1 VPTVTAMDIQ
11 KSTRHQAIVGMFGE
25 YLVAN
30 WLSRSGFEV
39 CRVDH
44 TGIDLVAY
52 SPSLGRRLGVTVK
65 SRTRSIGA
73 EATSVTLFRAAQHDR
88 DKVVEACHAFDCG
101 PWIAVYVETANY
113 GNLYLTSLE
122 NYDRRYKSSR
132 ATAQDAWK
140 MGRKH
145 LSAYDAD
152 NEVRHIR
159 INFSATRWWTIGGL
173 DSSGLV

>member
-1 VPTVTAMDIQ
+1 MDIR
-11 KSTRHQAIVGMFGE
+11 KSTRHQAIVGVFGE

-39 CRVDH
+39 SRVDH

-52 SPSLGRRLGVTVK
+52 SPSLGRRFGVSVK
-65 SRTRSIGA
+65 SRTRSVGT

-88 DKVVEACHAFDCG
+88 DRVVDACHAFGCE

-113 GNLYLTSLE
+113 GDLYLTSLE
-122 NYDRRYKSSR
+122 HFDRLYKSSSV
-132 ATAQDAWK
+132 TAQDTWK

-145 LSAYDAD
+145 LRAYDAD
-152 NEVRHIR
+152 KELLHIR
-159 INFSATRWWTIGGL
+159 IDFSAIHWWTHR
-173 DSSGLV
+173 